1 MDSHP
6 ENADHPPEQGEPRTF
21 HRIVT
26 RRVEGRYLVSFPDT
40 YQDDLH
46 KNWPLLLFLHGAGE
60 RGSDLQQV
68 RRHGPLAASA
78 PDDLPFVI
86 VAPQCAEEEWWLPDA
101 VGALVDECR
110 EVYRIDESRMYATGI
125 SMGGTGV
132 WDLAAR
138 RPGLFAA
145 IAPVCGRADPV
156 RARAL
161 RGVPVWAVHGAQDT
175 VIPPEQSRTMVEAVR
190 AAGGT
195 ARLTM
200 LPDAGHDA
208 WSSTY
213 TKSDIYDWL
222 LQHQRS
228 AAGPG

>member
-1 MDSHP
+1 MKTPDDK
-6 ENADHPPEQGEPRTF
+6 ADDPPGRGDPRSF
-21 HRIVT
+21 QRVVT

-40 YQDDLH
+40 YQDDLQRD
-46 KNWPLLLFLHGAGE
+46 WPLLLFLHGADE
-60 RGSDLQQV
+60 RGSDLQKV
-68 RRHGPLAASA
+68 RRHGPLATSA
-78 PDDLPFVI
+78 PNNLPFVV
-86 VAPQCAEEEWWLPDA
+86 VAPQCPDGEWWAADR

-110 EVYRIDESRMYATGI
+110 EAYRIDERRIYATGI

-145 IAPVCGRADPV
+145 VAPVCGRADPI

-161 RGVPVWAVHGAQDT
+161 RDVPVWAVHGAQDS

-200 LPDAGHDA
+200 LPDAGHDV
-208 WSSTY
+208 WTETY
-213 TKSDIYDWL
+213 ADSDIYDWL
-222 LQHQRS
+222 LEHQRS
-228 AAGPG
+228 AAGPA